1 MNKNLY
7 IRFYFAIFLL
17 GSIVLVVTG
26 MLVWKQLSE
35 AKLDD
40 FKEKA
45 VQVVSGVSFSLD
57 ADQINKY
64 RLSMQIDDEYRN
76 IVREL
81 DKIKGEVGA
90 KELFVAAPFDEEQA
104 IYIYKTTEYGDGVED
119 STMGRSLLGDKFP
132 VDEWS
137 TQMFSGDDNYKRSEV
152 YGKLNRYGYVCT
164 AVKTIKGLSGD
175 VIAFVGINYDM
186 YEEMKIIRRDVI
198 KFFVNLIL
206 SFVSNIMLV
215 AIIAQ
220 QTIINPLK
228 RITNSVKNLMN
239 KDQNKII
246 AQRISVKNKGDD
258 IALLAQSFNK
268 MITDLNT
275 YTENIKKI
283 NAEKEQISTELNI
296 ANQIQKSLIPHTFPA
311 FPELKEMDIHANSK
325 PARKVG
331 GDFYDFF
338 LVDDD
343 HLAFLI
349 ADVSGKG
356 ISAALFMVIAR
367 TLIRNETSLDKTPG
381 EILRNVNDEMCMEND
396 LGMFLTLFLGI
407 LNYKT
412 GRIKFSNAGHLKP
425 ILKHLSGKFKEL
437 DVKKNFVIA
446 GMPNL
451 EFKNEEMQLKRGDI
465 LFMYTDGIT
474 ECTNDQSQNWGVNN
488 LINTLNNL
496 DTEKCSLTNVIE
508 IVQKEISQFSNNK
521 QSDDETIFIVKYN
534 GPSN

>member
-1 MNKNLY
+1 MIKNIYLK
-7 IRFYFAIFLL
+7 FYFAIFLL
-17 GSIVLVVTG
+17 GSIILGITG
-26 MLVWKQLSE
+26 ILVWKQLYE
-35 AKLDD
+35 AKVND

-45 VQVVSGVSFSLD
+45 EQVVSGISFSLD
-57 ADQINKY
+57 VGQIDKY
-64 RLSMQIDDEYRN
+64 RTSMQIDDEYRK
-76 IVREL
+76 IVRSL
-81 DKIKGEVGA
+81 DKVKSEVRS
-90 KELFVAAPFDEEQA
+90 KKLFVAAPFDEEQA
-104 IYIYKTTEYGDGVED
+104 MYIYTTTEYGDGIED
-119 STMGRSLLGDKFP
+119 STMGRHLLGDKFP

-152 YGKLNRYGYVCT
+152 YGESNRYGYVCT
-164 AVKTIKGLSGD
+164 AVKTIKNSNGN
-175 VIAFVGINYDM
+175 VIAFVGLDYDM
-186 YEEMKIIRRDVI
+186 YEEIKIIKRDVI
-198 KFFVNLIL
+198 KFFASLIV
-206 SFVSNIMLV
+206 SFIINITL
-215 AIIAQ
+215 ISLIARW
-220 QTIINPLK
+220 TIINPLK

-246 AQRISVKNKGDD
+246 ARKISVKNKGDD
-258 IALLAQSFNK
+258 IELLANSFNT
-268 MITDLNT
+268 MIVDLNT

-283 NAEKEQISTELNI
+283 NAEKEQIATELNI
-296 ANQIQKSLIPHTFPA
+296 ANQIQTSLIPHTFPA
-311 FPELKEMDIHANSK
+311 FPELEEVDIHANSK
-325 PARKVG
+325 PARQVG

-367 TLIRNETSLDKTPG
+367 TLIRNEASPGKTPG
-381 EILRNVNDEMCMEND
+381 EILENVNSEMCVDNE

-412 GRIKFSNAGHLKP
+412 GRITFSNAGHLKP
-425 ILKHLSGKFKEL
+425 ILKHQNGKFKEL

-451 EFKNEEMQLKRGDI
+451 EFKDEKMQLKRGDT

-474 ECTNDQSQNWGVNN
+474 ECANQQQQNWGVHN

-496 DTEKCSLTNVIE
+496 DTEKCSLTNVVEVI
-508 IVQKEISQFSNNK
+508 QKEVSQFSNNN
-521 QSDDETIFIVKYN
+521 QSDDETMLIIKYN
-534 GPSN
+534 GS